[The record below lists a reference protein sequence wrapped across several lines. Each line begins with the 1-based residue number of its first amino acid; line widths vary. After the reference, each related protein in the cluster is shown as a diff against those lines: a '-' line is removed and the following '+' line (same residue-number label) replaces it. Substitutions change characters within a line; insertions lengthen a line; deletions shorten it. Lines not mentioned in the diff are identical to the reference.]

1 MKRRY
6 FISLIVAATTTIAI
20 GQLAIAQDHPQIL
33 PFKATTVDEKSIIT
47 VFNQRYQ
54 IGSVITELVVVDGYG
69 LLNQVTGE
77 TGGQVLVRQDTKQG
91 WQIVRGTG
99 GVLDVKF
106 MVKQGCPEVTAKA
119 LQKLIQKQSKE
130 HYETRQKHR

>member
-20 GQLAIAQDHPQIL
+20 GQLAIAQDNRVIV
-33 PFKATTVDEKSIIT
+33 PFKPTSADEKAIVAI
-47 VFNQRYQ
+47 FNQRYPLK
-54 IGSVITELVVVDGYG
+54 SVITELVVIDGYG

>member
-6 FISLIVAATTTIAI
+6 FISLIFAATTTIVI
-20 GQLAIAQDHPQIL
+20 GQLAIAQDHPQVI
-33 PFKATTVDEKSIIT
+33 PFKATTVDEKAIVA
-47 VFNQRYQ
+47 VFNQRYPLQ
-54 IGSVITELVVVDGYG
+54 SVITELVVIDGYG

-77 TGGQVLVRQDTKQG
+77 TGGQVLVRQDTKQV
-91 WQIVRGTG
+91 WRIVRGTG

-106 MVKQGCPEVTAKA
+106 MLKQGCPEVTAKA

>member
-6 FISLIVAATTTIAI
+6 FISLVLAATTTIAI
-20 GQLAIAQDHPQIL
+20 SQLAIAQDI
-33 PFKATTVDEKSIIT
+33 PFKAVTADEKGIIAI
-47 VFNQRYQ
+47 FNQRYPLK
-54 IGSVITELVVVDGYG
+54 SVITELVVIDGYG

-77 TGGQVLVRQDTKQG
+77 TGGQVLVRQDINQG

>member
-6 FISLIVAATTTIAI
+6 LISLLLAATTTIAI
-20 GQLAIAQDHPQIL
+20 GQLAIAQDHPQVI
-33 PFKATTVDEKSIIT
+33 PFKATTADEKAIVA
-47 VFNQRYQ
+47 VFNQRYPVK
-54 IGSVITELVVVDGYG
+54 SVITELVVIDGYG

-77 TGGQVLVRQDTKQG
+77 TGGQVLVRQDTKQV
-91 WQIVRGTG
+91 WRIVRGTG

-106 MVKQGCPEVTAKA
+106 TVKQGCPEVTAKA